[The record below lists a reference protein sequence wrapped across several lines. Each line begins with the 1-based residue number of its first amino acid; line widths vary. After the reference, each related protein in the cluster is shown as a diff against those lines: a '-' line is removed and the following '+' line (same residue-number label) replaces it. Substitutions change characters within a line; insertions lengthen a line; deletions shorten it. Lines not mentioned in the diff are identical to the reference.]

1 MAKQYADVHTYEA
14 KLEKVMN
21 RLGVENYNYDWSRHA
36 CFVEFWI
43 DGQYYRFDHSIDNAK
58 AHGQNIQYGSDIFAQ
73 VVLTLEDIAR
83 MTERGIYELQTWIA
97 GLKALPPA
105 PQLDPCFIALG
116 FVQMPESVEQIK
128 AAYKR
133 LAKVTHP
140 DAGGDAAA
148 FDALKRN
155 YESCLERMEATND
168 D

>member
-1 MAKQYADVHTYEA
+1 MAKQYGDVHTYEA

-21 RLGVENYNYDWSRHA
+21 RLGVENYNYDWSRRA

-105 PQLDPCFIALG
+105 PAIDSCFIALG

-128 AAYKR
+128 EAYKR
-133 LAKVTHP
+133 LAKVMHP
-140 DAGGDAAA
+140 DAGGTAAS
-148 FDALKRN
+148 FEALKDN
-155 YESCLERMEATND
+155 YEACMARMGEIYNV
-168 D
+168 

>member
-1 MAKQYADVHTYEA
+1 MAKQYADVQTYES

-21 RLGVENYNYDWSRHA
+21 RLGVDHYNYDWSRRA

-43 DGQYYRFDHSIDNAK
+43 DGQYYRFEHSIDNAH
-58 AHGQNIQYGSDIFAQ
+58 AHGQNIQYGSDLFAQ

-128 AAYKR
+128 SAYKR
-133 LAKVTHP
+133 LAKATHP
-140 DAGGDAAA
+140 DAGGTATS
-148 FDALKRN
+148 FEALKDN
-155 YESCLERMEATND
+155 YEACVARMGEIYNA
-168 D
+168 